1 MKHSLLF
8 WSRKSHCWAGVYLSA
23 VTLLWLGEM
32 ALLPAV
38 YEPRFE
44 VASPSPAVSSVGTPA
59 VSVQDV
65 LDRFSHE
72 RVDGEPLTPDTVTF
86 LPKEGSW
93 VVRDAGRYVSV
104 TYDVRTGEARERAFD
119 SAKLVEEKNG
129 LAWLSPELGA
139 GLKLSFQPLFIL
151 LCVTGIHLLLGRN
164 RRPGKETCLYERAD
178 DPCLA
183 GRLASLGFLPGVAVR
198 MLRNAKRGPLLVL
211 ARHTRVALGREI
223 ASGIVVARK
232 G

>member
-32 ALLPAV
+32 GAPARCLRAAV
-38 YEPRFE
+38 RGWRP
-44 VASPSPAVSSVGTPA
+44 PSPAVSSVGTPA

-119 SAKLVEEKNG
+119 SAKLVEEKER

-139 GLKLSFQPLFIL
+139 ALKLSFQPLFIL

-164 RRPGKETCLYERAD
+164 RRPGKEKERVATLD
-178 DPCLA
+178 
-183 GRLASLGFLPGVAVR
+183 AVR
-198 MLRNAKRGPLLVL
+198 TGENLPV
-211 ARHTRVALGREI
+211 
-223 ASGIVVARK
+223 
-232 G
+232 

>member
-139 GLKLSFQPLFIL
+139 ALKLSFQPLFIL

-164 RRPGKETCLYERAD
+164 RRPGKEQEPEPVR
-178 DPCLA
+178 
-183 GRLASLGFLPGVAVR
+183 RLAVPARGRGWRGCHGVC
-198 MLRNAKRGPLLVL
+198 
-211 ARHTRVALGREI
+211 
-223 ASGIVVARK
+223 RK
-232 G
+232 GGGSEHGKTSLLNLNFNI

>member
-72 RVDGEPLTPDTVTF
+72 R
-86 LPKEGSW
+86 
-93 VVRDAGRYVSV
+93 
-104 TYDVRTGEARERAFD
+104 
-119 SAKLVEEKNG
+119 
-129 LAWLSPELGA
+129 LSPELGA

-164 RRPGKETCLYERAD
+164 RRPGKEKERAATLDAVRTGETCLYERAD

>member
-139 GLKLSFQPLFIL
+139 GLKPFLSAVVHSAVRDRNSPA
-151 LCVTGIHLLLGRN
+151 LGTEPPPRK
-164 RRPGKETCLYERAD
+164 GKGTCRHAGRRAD
-178 DPCLA
+178 
-183 GRLASLGFLPGVAVR
+183 G
-198 MLRNAKRGPLLVL
+198 
-211 ARHTRVALGREI
+211 
-223 ASGIVVARK
+223 
-232 G
+232 

>member
-65 LDRFSHE
+65 TVALLSSFVAKETTAGTLAVLFSVGATDHE
-72 RVDGEPLTPDTVTF
+72 AVVQALRASITPAGALAFIVASN
-86 LPKEGSW
+86 LYIPCIASISVLRSELGSW
-93 VVRDAGRYVSV
+93 GR
-104 TYDVRTGEARERAFD
+104 T
-119 SAKLVEEKNG
+119 
-129 LAWLSPELGA
+129 LA
-139 GLKLSFQPLFIL
+139 L
-151 LCVTGIHLLLGRN
+151 L
-164 RRPGKETCLYERAD
+164 AAMFA
-178 DPCLA
+178 LA
-183 GRLASLGFLPGVAVR
+183 MGMACAVY
-198 MLRNAKRGPLLVL
+198 
-211 ARHTRVALGREI
+211 HI
-223 ASGIVVARK
+223 AVFV
-232 G
+232 

>member
-104 TYDVRTGEARERAFD
+104 KSILHIYQTNQLKYHLYHLH
-119 SAKLVEEKNG
+119 LV
-129 LAWLSPELGA
+129 
-139 GLKLSFQPLFIL
+139 Q
-151 LCVTGIHLLLGRN
+151 H
-164 RRPGKETCLYERAD
+164 
-178 DPCLA
+178 
-183 GRLASLGFLPGVAVR
+183 
-198 MLRNAKRGPLLVL
+198 LLVL
-211 ARHTRVALGREI
+211 LGLM
-223 ASGIVVARK
+223 SMPSLLHK
-232 G
+232 SFL

>member
-1 MKHSLLF
+1 M
-8 WSRKSHCWAGVYLSA
+8 
-23 VTLLWLGEM
+23 
-32 ALLPAV
+32 
-38 YEPRFE
+38 
-44 VASPSPAVSSVGTPA
+44 
-59 VSVQDV
+59 
-65 LDRFSHE
+65 
-72 RVDGEPLTPDTVTF
+72 
-86 LPKEGSW
+86 
-93 VVRDAGRYVSV
+93 SV
-104 TYDVRTGEARERAFD
+104 TYDVRTGEARERTFD

-129 LAWLSPELGA
+129 LAWLSLELGA
-139 GLKLSFQPLFIL
+139 ALKLSFQPLFIL
-151 LCVTGIHLLLGRN
+151 LCVTGVHLLWGRN
-164 RRPGKETCLYERAD
+164 RRPGKEKEHAATLDAVRTGETCLYERAD

>member
-44 VASPSPAVSSVGTPA
+44 VAPLSPSVSSVGTPV

-65 LDRFSHE
+65 LARFSHE

-86 LPKEGSW
+86 LPKEDSW

-104 TYDVRTGEARERAFD
+104 TYDVRTGEARERTFD

-129 LAWLSPELGA
+129 LAWFSPELGA
-139 GLKLSFQPLFIL
+139 ALKLSFQPLFIL
-151 LCVTGIHLLLGRN
+151 LCVTGVHLLWGRN
-164 RRPGKETCLYERAD
+164 RRPGKERGSKPWKRTILSVSSCLR
-178 DPCLA
+178 PSSGS
-183 GRLASLGFLPGVAVR
+183 GRPWTPTR
-198 MLRNAKRGPLLVL
+198 WWGPP
-211 ARHTRVALGREI
+211 
-223 ASGIVVARK
+223 S
-232 G
+232 

>member
-23 VTLLWLGEM
+23 VTLLCWRNG
-32 ALLPAV
+32 APARCLRAAV
-38 YEPRFE
+38 RGCVPIPRRILRGNACG
-44 VASPSPAVSSVGTPA
+44 VRTGCAGSLQSRTGGRRT
-59 VSVQDV
+59 
-65 LDRFSHE
+65 
-72 RVDGEPLTPDTVTF
+72 VDARYGDFFTEG
-86 LPKEGSW
+86 GSW

-119 SAKLVEEKNG
+119 SVKLVEEKNG

-164 RRPGKETCLYERAD
+164 RRPGKEKERAATLDAVRTGETCLYERA
-178 DPCLA
+178 
-183 GRLASLGFLPGVAVR
+183 G
-198 MLRNAKRGPLLVL
+198 
-211 ARHTRVALGREI
+211 
-223 ASGIVVARK
+223 
-232 G
+232 